1 MGRARGPRPRA
12 SIPTRKTGA
21 TRPTAGSATCRL
33 TDTGVALVDAYLWV
47 KLPGESD
54 GECTRGL
61 GPAGTTV
68 DPEWGRVDPAAGQWF
83 PEMALDLVHNANP
96 PLP

>member
-1 MGRARGPRPRA
+1 LGYQ
-12 SIPTRKTGA
+12 
-21 TRPTAGSATCRL
+21 PTAN
-33 TDTGVALVDAYLWV
+33 TGLSLLDAYLWI
-47 KLPGESD
+47 KTPGESD

-61 GPAGTTV
+61 GPADTTV
-68 DPEWGRVDPAAGQWF
+68 DPEWGLIDPGAGQWF